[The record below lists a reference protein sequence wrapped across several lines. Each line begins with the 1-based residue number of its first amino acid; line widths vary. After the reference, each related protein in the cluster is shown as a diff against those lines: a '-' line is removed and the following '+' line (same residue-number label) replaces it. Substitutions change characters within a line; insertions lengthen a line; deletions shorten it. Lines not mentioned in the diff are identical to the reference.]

1 MTSLYKQKE
10 MELCNK
16 TYQLK
21 SQIPMLSI
29 YLIKN
34 NYIQNYLLFIS
45 IKDKY
50 G

>member
-1 MTSLYKQKE
+1 MTSFYKQKE

-16 TYQLK
+16 TDQRK
-21 SQIPMLSI
+21 PQIPIFSI
-29 YLIKN
+29 YFIKD

-45 IKDKY
+45 INDKY